1 MPDEPYMCQQN
12 SFSAKIILRASG
24 VSPLFPKLVQM
35 HLFLLLLQA
44 YEEIKDFV
52 CWLMGISRAIWG
64 LSGNVEFVWISPSC
78 VGRVWEEEAMCW
90 NSACIVAVS
99 CLDCQ
104 THSFWCVCVCV
115 LLWIIV
121 LKSFLALGCFW
132 EGPGLLEKIQLMCPR
147 AKQAVYLW
155 LVHAMHIS
163 WGLTL
168 SRIYVSPD
176 GRWKT
181 RGQHW
186 VCRRWCSQHMACH
199 MLNVDLR
206 KERVFKNY

>member
-1 MPDEPYMCQQN
+1 MGLEWKCGICVDQPELCWQGLGGGSNVLKFCLYCGCQLPRLPD
-12 SFSAKIILRASG
+12 S
-24 VSPLFPKLVQM
+24 
-35 HLFLLLLQA
+35 LFL
-44 YEEIKDFV
+44 
-52 CWLMGISRAIWG
+52 
-64 LSGNVEFVWISPSC
+64 
-78 VGRVWEEEAMCW
+78 
-90 NSACIVAVS
+90 
-99 CLDCQ
+99 
-104 THSFWCVCVCV
+104 VCVYV

-155 LVHAMHIS
+155 LVRALHIS

-186 VCRRWCSQHMACH
+186 VCRRWCSQHVACH